1 MDRYFTR
8 SCLYKCI
15 ALIVNEYPLENT
27 GLSPQTANCISWVPP
42 VVCML
47 HSLCKA
53 PVFLVMS
60 GGRVRF
66 LHLLFLGSLFEL
78 SLLVVYGAQETQ
90 CLPTD
95 LYPREEVQNQLQAF
109 QEKLLHR
116 RTTQPVQKC
125 LFHRNHDFYYSYSI
139 NHRHCW
145 TVALLFQ
152 CSDVYLARSLNWR
165 GNIALDQYL
174 PFCFFWFPKGADQS
188 AIVTRNRG
196 SILLL
201 WMHTP
206 REP

>member
-1 MDRYFTR
+1 MYSFD
-8 SCLYKCI
+8 SQWI
-15 ALIVNEYPLENT
+15 ST
-27 GLSPQTANCISWVPP
+27 GEHRIESQTANCISWVPP

-66 LHLLFLGSLFEL
+66 LHLLFLGSLLEL

-95 LYPREEVQNQLQAF
+95 LYPREEAQNQLQAF
-109 QEKLLHR
+109 QEKHLCTQKDHR
-116 RTTQPVQKC
+116 TSTKI
-125 LFHRNHDFYYSYSI
+125 LSHRNHNFYYSI

-145 TVALLFQ
+145 TVALSFQ
-152 CSDVYLARSLNWR
+152 HLNVDLARSLNWW
-165 GNIALDQYL
+165 GNTALDQYL

-188 AIVTRNRG
+188 TIVTRNWG

-201 WMHTP
+201 WVHTP
-206 REP
+206 SEP